1 MSGLTLIYCPFS
13 SAAEAH
19 RVSVALIEEGLVA
32 CANRLAACVS
42 HYPAHGEIAT
52 EEEHPVLFKT
62 GPDKVEAAMARIAE
76 LHCYD
81 IPAILSWQAEA
92 VHAPF
97 ADWVSHQLRK

>member
-19 RVSVALIEEGLVA
+19 RVSIALIGEGLVA
-32 CANRLAACVS
+32 CANRLAPCIS
-42 HYPAHGEIAT
+42 HYPAQGEIAT

-62 GPDKVEAAMARIAE
+62 GADKVDAAMARIAE

-81 IPAILSWQAEA
+81 VPAILSWPALA
-92 VHAPF
+92 VHTPF
-97 ADWVSHQLRK
+97 ADWVSHQLVK